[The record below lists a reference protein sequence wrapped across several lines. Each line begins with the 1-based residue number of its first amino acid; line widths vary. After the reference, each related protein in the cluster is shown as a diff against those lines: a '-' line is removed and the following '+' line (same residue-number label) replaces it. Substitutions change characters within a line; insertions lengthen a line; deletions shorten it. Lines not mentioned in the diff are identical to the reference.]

1 MDQGWSV
8 IGEGNERRAARP
20 WQWTGAQEKGCVL
33 ATQRLGFRD
42 AIGWLSQI
50 IGPDSAYVRLGI
62 VYTIAI
68 SLLALAT
75 PISVQLLIN
84 SVANTAMPAPLWAL
98 SGILLLLLLMVA
110 VLSALRVWIMAAF
123 ERRLFA
129 RVVAEVTLRAVHAQ
143 DPFFA
148 DGNRGDLFNR
158 FFDLVVVQKAVP
170 SLVIGAFTIML
181 QAVIG
186 LTITSFYH
194 PVFLAFNAVLVA
206 ALLLVWMLWRRGAIT
221 SAVGVSHAKH
231 NAARWLE
238 SVGGSNGFY
247 KSSRHLDF
255 AMQRSEA
262 VTAAYVA
269 SHRRYFRYHFAQTVA
284 FLLTYALASAGLLL
298 LGGML
303 ILRGQL
309 SLGQLVAAEL
319 ILSGVFYG
327 ISQFGWY
334 LDTFYDLVASSEE
347 LSLLFAIPQETTVR
361 GENGPRDGSVKLTD
375 VVFDDARYDL
385 TLAAGEQL
393 VTVAEPGAERRLSML
408 LKRHAVPER
417 GLVRIGGAD
426 LGSFDMYRLR
436 SDVTVLDR
444 STIVEA
450 TIREYLR
457 LASEQLDTAAME
469 ALATVGLERRI
480 ASLPK
485 GLDTQLGSTGYPLS
499 VGETMALKLAN
510 ALLVRPRLLL
520 LGQLFDLLPPERL
533 VAALRLLKA
542 HGTTV
547 LLCTGRPEDL
557 TLDGYLH
564 LGLTRQRRFERLAD
578 LQAAAN
584 QEGEDAA
591 SA

>member
-1 MDQGWSV
+1 M
-8 IGEGNERRAARP
+8 
-20 WQWTGAQEKGCVL
+20 
-33 ATQRLGFRD
+33 ATERLGFRD
-42 AIGWLSQI
+42 AVGWLSQI
-50 IGPDSAYVRLGI
+50 IGPDAAYVRLGI
-62 VYTIAI
+62 IYTIAI

-98 SGILLLLLLMVA
+98 SGVLLMLLLMVA
-110 VLSALRVWIMAAF
+110 GLSALRVWIMAAF

-129 RVVAEVTLRAVHAQ
+129 RIMAEATVRAVHAQ
-143 DPFFA
+143 DPFFT

-158 FFDLVVVQKAVP
+158 YFDLVVVQKSVP
-170 SLVIGAFTIML
+170 SLVIGAFTIVL

-194 PVFLAFNAVLVA
+194 PVFLAFNVVLVA
-206 ALLLVWMLWRRGAIT
+206 AVILVWLLWRRGAI
-221 SAVGVSHAKH
+221 SGAVALSHAKH
-231 NAARWLE
+231 NAAHWLE

-247 KSSRHLDF
+247 KSLRHLDF
-255 AMQRSEA
+255 ALNRSDA
-262 VTAAYVA
+262 MTATYVA
-269 SHRRYFRYHFAQTVA
+269 THRRYFRYQFAQTVA
-284 FLLTYALASAGLLL
+284 FLLIYAFASAGLLL

-347 LSLLFAIPQETTVR
+347 LSLLFGIPQEPQVR
-361 GENGPRDGSVKLTD
+361 SDSGPRDGSVKLSD
-375 VVFDDARYDL
+375 VIFNEARYNLAL
-385 TLAAGEQL
+385 TAGEQL
-393 VTVAEPGAERRLSML
+393 VTVAEPGAERRLAML

-417 GLVRIGGAD
+417 GLIRIGGGD
-426 LGSFDMYRLR
+426 LGAFDMYHLR

-444 STIVEA
+444 STIVQVSV
-450 TIREYLR
+450 REYLR
-457 LASEQLDTAAME
+457 LASGERADEAMD
-469 ALATVGLERRI
+469 ALAVVGLERRL
-480 ASLPK
+480 ASLPQ
-485 GLDTQLGSTGYPLS
+485 GLDTTLGSTGYPLS

-510 ALLVRPRLLL
+510 VLLVRPKLLL
-520 LGQLFDLLPPERL
+520 LGQLYDLLPPERL
-533 VAALRLLKA
+533 LAALRELKA

-557 TLDGYLH
+557 ALDGFFY
-564 LGLTRQRRFERLAD
+564 LGLTEQRRFAELAD
-578 LQAAAN
+578 LKAFVSR
-584 QEGEDAA
+584 EGVDVA

>member
-1 MDQGWSV
+1 M
-8 IGEGNERRAARP
+8 
-20 WQWTGAQEKGCVL
+20 

-62 VYTIAI
+62 VYTVAI

-98 SGILLLLLLMVA
+98 SGVLLLLLLLVVA
-110 VLSALRVWIMAAF
+110 LSALRVWIMAGF
-123 ERRLFA
+123 ERRLFS
-129 RVVAEVTLRAVHAQ
+129 RIVAEVTLRAVHAQ
-143 DPFFA
+143 DPFFT

-158 FFDLVVVQKAVP
+158 FFDLVVVQKSVP
-170 SLVIGAFTIML
+170 SLVIGAFTIVL

-194 PVFLAFNAVLVA
+194 PVFLAFNVVLVA
-206 ALLLVWMLWRRGAIT
+206 AIFMVWLIWRRGAIGG
-221 SAVGVSHAKH
+221 AVALSHAKH
-231 NAARWLE
+231 KAAHWLE

-262 VTAAYVA
+262 VTASYVDT
-269 SHRRYFRYHFAQTVA
+269 HRRYFRYQFAQTVA
-284 FLLTYALASAGLLL
+284 FLLIYAFASAGLLL

-334 LDTFYDLVASSEE
+334 LDSFYELVASSEE

-361 GENGPRDGSVKLTD
+361 GDHGPRDGAVKLTD
-375 VVFDDARYDL
+375 VVLDGARY
-385 TLAAGEQL
+385 TLALGAGEQL
-393 VTVAEPGAERRLSML
+393 VTVAEPGAERRLAML
-408 LKRHAVPER
+408 LKRHALPER
-417 GLVRIGGAD
+417 GLLRIGGAD
-426 LGSFDMYRLR
+426 PGSFDIYRLR

-450 TIREYLR
+450 TIRQYLR
-457 LASEQLDTAAME
+457 LASEDLDEVAME
-469 ALATVGLERRI
+469 ALATVGLERRL

-510 ALLVRPRLLL
+510 ALLVRPKLLL
-520 LGQLFDLLPPERL
+520 LGQLYDLLPPERL
-533 VAALRLLKA
+533 AAALRLLKA

-557 TLDGYLH
+557 ELDGYLH
-564 LGLTRQRRFERLAD
+564 LGMTEQRRFDRLAD
-578 LQAAAN
+578 LQAVAN
-584 QEGEDAA
+584 REGADDA

>member
-1 MDQGWSV
+1 M
-8 IGEGNERRAARP
+8 
-20 WQWTGAQEKGCVL
+20 

-62 VYTIAI
+62 VYTVAI

-98 SGILLLLLLMVA
+98 SGVLLLLLLMVVA
-110 VLSALRVWIMAAF
+110 LSALRVWIMAGF
-123 ERRLFA
+123 ERRLFS
-129 RVVAEVTLRAVHAQ
+129 RIVAEVTLRAVHAQ
-143 DPFFA
+143 DPFFT

-158 FFDLVVVQKAVP
+158 FFDLVVVQKSVP
-170 SLVIGAFTIML
+170 SLVIGAFTIVL

-194 PVFLAFNAVLVA
+194 PVFLAFNVVLVA
-206 ALLLVWMLWRRGAIT
+206 AIFMVWLIWRRGAIGG
-221 SAVGVSHAKH
+221 AVALSHAKH
-231 NAARWLE
+231 KAAHWLE

-262 VTAAYVA
+262 VTASYVDT
-269 SHRRYFRYHFAQTVA
+269 HRRYFRYQFAQTVA
-284 FLLTYALASAGLLL
+284 FLLIYAFASAGLLL

-334 LDTFYDLVASSEE
+334 LDSFYELVASSEE

-361 GENGPRDGSVKLTD
+361 GDHGPRDGAVKLTD
-375 VVFDDARYDL
+375 VVLDGARY
-385 TLAAGEQL
+385 TLALGAGEQL
-393 VTVAEPGAERRLSML
+393 VTVAEPGAERRLAML
-408 LKRHAVPER
+408 LKRHALPER
-417 GLVRIGGAD
+417 GLLRIGGAD
-426 LGSFDMYRLR
+426 PGSFDIYRLR

-450 TIREYLR
+450 TIRQYLR
-457 LASEQLDTAAME
+457 LASEDLDEVAME
-469 ALATVGLERRI
+469 ALATVGLERRL

-510 ALLVRPRLLL
+510 ALLVRPKLLL
-520 LGQLFDLLPPERL
+520 LGQLYDLLPPERL
-533 VAALRLLKA
+533 AAALRLLKA

-557 TLDGYLH
+557 ELDGYLH
-564 LGLTRQRRFERLAD
+564 LGMTEQRRFDRLAD
-578 LQAAAN
+578 LQAAGN
-584 QEGEDAA
+584 REGADDA